1 MRMRTCVYIYRDSKH
16 PTERQE
22 NMGLFD
28 RRMEKAADG
37 IIKRIEAEDGEKGKY
52 GNPIV
57 VWVIS
62 AILSVVIRKLL
73 ERIIEND
80 GEDIKN
86 LAHAVLAKMEDEE

>member
-1 MRMRTCVYIYRDSKH
+1 
-16 PTERQE
+16 
-22 NMGLFD
+22 MGLFD

-86 LAHAVLAKMEDEE
+86 LAHAVLAKMEDEDA

>member
-1 MRMRTCVYIYRDSKH
+1 MCVYIYRGNETPNRKAG
-16 PTERQE
+16 R
-22 NMGLFD
+22 MGLFD

-86 LAHAVLAKMEDEE
+86 LAHAVLAKMEEEDA

>member
-1 MRMRTCVYIYRDSKH
+1 
-16 PTERQE
+16 
-22 NMGLFD
+22 MGLFD

-86 LAHAVLAKMEDEE
+86 LAHAVLAKIEEEEE

>member
-1 MRMRTCVYIYRDSKH
+1 
-16 PTERQE
+16 
-22 NMGLFD
+22 MGLFD

-37 IIKRIEAEDGEKGKY
+37 IIKRIEAEDGEKAKT

>member
-1 MRMRTCVYIYRDSKH
+1 
-16 PTERQE
+16 
-22 NMGLFD
+22 MGLFD

>member
-1 MRMRTCVYIYRDSKH
+1 
-16 PTERQE
+16 
-22 NMGLFD
+22 
-28 RRMEKAADG
+28 MEKAADG
-37 IIKRIEAEDGEKGKY
+37 IIKRIEEEDGEKGKY

-57 VWVIS
+57 VWIIG

-86 LAHAVLAKMEDEE
+86 LAYAVLAKIEEEEDK

>member
-1 MRMRTCVYIYRDSKH
+1 
-16 PTERQE
+16 
-22 NMGLFD
+22 MGLFD

-37 IIKRIEAEDGEKGKY
+37 IIKRIEEEDGEKGKY

-57 VWVIS
+57 VWIIG

-86 LAHAVLAKMEDEE
+86 LAYAVLAKIEEEEDK